1 MDGQTIGVALGILGG
16 IAAALGAYL
25 KSQGNV
31 KVQDAETRAMRAEGE
46 LKQMQLEHDA
56 RIKEL
61 DADTD
66 MRDLL
71 REQIVLSEK
80 QRQAQQDI
88 NEQQRKTNQE
98 QFENFMRAL
107 EAQRK
112 DTDAGYRLIRNVQ
125 NDANIQIAN
134 VNNTVRDGFSRVN
147 AKLDTVLLKLPI
159 ALNGKQAPNE
169 PPPEPPIPTG

>member
-1 MDGQTIGVALGILGG
+1 MDNQLLTSILAILTTVAGGV
-16 IAAALGAYL
+16 IAIM
-25 KSQGNV
+25 
-31 KVQDAETRAMRAEGE
+31 KVQADTRRREAEAEIEGM
-46 LKQMQLEHDA
+46 KNEHAA

-61 DADTD
+61 EADAD
-66 MRDLL
+66 MRGML
-71 REQIVLSEK
+71 REQITLSEK
-80 QRQAQQDI
+80 ERQAQHE
-88 NEQQRKTNQE
+88 NSEQQRKTNQE

-134 VNNTVRDGFSRVN
+134 VNNTARDGFSRVN